1 MTDIDDT
8 AGPLLLGLD
17 VGGTSSRALL
27 TDANGRT
34 LGTGHAGGGNPNTH
48 PPERAVEQVARAVRT
63 AMSDTGP
70 ERVSA
75 AVLGMAGISKLADPV
90 VSGVFEQAWRML
102 GLSCAMRT
110 VSDSEVAFAAGTAE
124 PDGTVLIAGTGS
136 ITARIERHRL
146 ERTLGGYGWLLGDEG
161 SAFWLGREA
170 VSTTLRALDQGE
182 AKHDPLVTSVLGELL
197 PASAT
202 AADPEPFLVRR
213 IIALLGNGP
222 PTRFAE
228 LAPLVTAAAA
238 EGGSKATEILAKGA
252 RMLAADAL
260 SVREEPEESPIVLAG
275 SLLSGEGMF
284 DEAVRRELRARSA
297 APLANAGSG
306 AAGAAWL
313 AAEPLLDEE
322 HARWLHGRLLGPEA
336 G

>member
-1 MTDIDDT
+1 MTDIDDA

-27 TDANGRT
+27 TDTSGRT

-48 PPERAVEQVARAVRT
+48 PPERAVEQVARAART
-63 AMSDTGP
+63 ALSDTVP

-75 AVLGMAGISKLADPV
+75 AVLGMAGISKLTDPV
-90 VSGVFEQAWRML
+90 VSGMFEQAWRTL
-102 GLSCAMRT
+102 GLSCAVRT

-170 VSTTLRALDQGE
+170 VSTTLRALDHGE
-182 AKHDPLVTSVLGELL
+182 ERHDPLVASVLGELL
-197 PASAT
+197 PGTAT
-202 AADPEPFLVRR
+202 AADPDPVLVRR
-213 IIALLGNGP
+213 LVALLGNGP
-222 PTRFAE
+222 PTRLAE
-228 LAPLVTAAAA
+228 LAPLVTASAS
-238 EGGSKATEILAKGA
+238 EGGGKAAEILAKGA
-252 RMLAADAL
+252 RLLATDAL
-260 SVREEPEESPIVLAG
+260 SVRKEPDESPIVLAG
-275 SLLSGEGMF
+275 SLLSGEGTL

-306 AAGAAWL
+306 AAGATWL
-313 AAEPLLDEE
+313 AAEPLVDDE
-322 HARWLHGRLLGPEA
+322 HARWLHGRLLGTETR
-336 G
+336 